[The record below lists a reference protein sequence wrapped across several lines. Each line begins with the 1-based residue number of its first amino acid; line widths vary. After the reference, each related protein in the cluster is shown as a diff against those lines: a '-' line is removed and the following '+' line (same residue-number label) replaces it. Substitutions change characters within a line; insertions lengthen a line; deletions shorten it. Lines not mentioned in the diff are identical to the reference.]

1 MIIGIQFGRKGSQG
15 LPGKNKM
22 QLAGRPLYHW
32 SASAMLK
39 CSAVSKCLIS
49 TDDEEIEQDL
59 VKQGFLSLP
68 RPAELLN
75 NEALLESSIE
85 WAALEIQKKFPTT
98 RYIVITMCNAPTVT
112 SEVIQQGITHLENNP
127 EIDSAITVAQL
138 GMFSP
143 ERART
148 LQDGVLVPYIPFE
161 NFGRAI
167 TCDRKDHLKT
177 FFADGG
183 ATIVRIESLLNMKDN
198 MPPFKWMGK
207 KIHPLEQPAGG
218 GDLDYEWQV
227 PVLEWWVKKYVK

>member
-22 QLAGRPLYHW
+22 QLAGRPLYQW
-32 SASAMLK
+32 SANAMLK
-39 CSAVSKCLIS
+39 CTAINKCLIS
-49 TDDEEIEQDL
+49 TDDIEIEQDL
-59 VKQGFLSLP
+59 VGQGFASLP

-75 NEALLESSIE
+75 NDSLLETSIH
-85 WAALEIQKKFPTT
+85 WAAHEIQKRFPTT
-98 RYIVITMCNAPTVT
+98 RFIVITLCNAPTVT
-112 SEVIQQGITHLENNP
+112 NEVIQKGITHLENNP
-127 EIDSAITVAQL
+127 EIDSAITVAHL
-138 GMFSP
+138 AMFSP

-148 LQDGVLVPYIPFE
+148 LQDGLLVPYIPFE
-161 NFGRAI
+161 SFGHAI

-183 ATIVRIESLLNMKDN
+183 ATIVRIESLLDMKDN

-207 KIHPLEQPAGG
+207 KIYPLEQPAGG

-227 PVLEWWVKKYVK
+227 PVLEWWVNKYVK